1 MSVPS
6 VAIAKDRLKN
16 LLMSDRIQCTQDM
29 TERLSKDLY
38 QVIAKYMELD
48 PEKVTIEITRNDI
61 QNIQEKIIEKAI
73 FQYETTLQFKRLQIQ
88 PGRAGAC
95 YFCDRNLYGQKC
107 KTGVYDA
114 ADPWSGSWSGGH
126 GRYFPD

>member
-48 PEKVTIEITRNDI
+48 P
-61 QNIQEKIIEKAI
+61 
-73 FQYETTLQFKRLQIQ
+73 
-88 PGRAGAC
+88 
-95 YFCDRNLYGQKC
+95 
-107 KTGVYDA
+107 
-114 ADPWSGSWSGGH
+114 WSGSWSGGH
-126 GRYFPD
+126 GRHFPD

>member
-48 PEKVTIEITRNDI
+48 PEKVTI
-61 QNIQEKIIEKAI
+61 
-73 FQYETTLQFKRLQIQ
+73 
-88 PGRAGAC
+88 
-95 YFCDRNLYGQKC
+95 
-107 KTGVYDA
+107 
-114 ADPWSGSWSGGH
+114 
-126 GRYFPD
+126 

>member
-16 LLMSDRIQCTQDM
+16 LLMSYRIQCTQDM
-29 TERLSKDLY
+29 TARLSKDLY

-61 QNIQEKIIEKAI
+61 HIK
-73 FQYETTLQFKRLQIQ
+73 Y
-88 PGRAGAC
+88 
-95 YFCDRNLYGQKC
+95 
-107 KTGVYDA
+107 TGEN
-114 ADPWSGSWSGGH
+114 H
-126 GRYFPD
+126 

>member
-38 QVIAKYMELD
+38 QVIAKYME
-48 PEKVTIEITRNDI
+48 KVTIEITRNDI
-61 QNIQEKIIEKAI
+61 HIK
-73 FQYETTLQFKRLQIQ
+73 Y
-88 PGRAGAC
+88 
-95 YFCDRNLYGQKC
+95 
-107 KTGVYDA
+107 TGEN
-114 ADPWSGSWSGGH
+114 H
-126 GRYFPD
+126 

>member
-48 PEKVTIEITRNDI
+48 PGRDSLFRCFFHMICNVKRQPVSEKSTG
-61 QNIQEKIIEKAI
+61 
-73 FQYETTLQFKRLQIQ
+73 F
-88 PGRAGAC
+88 PSAGSTAGK
-95 YFCDRNLYGQKC
+95 NQ
-107 KTGVYDA
+107 
-114 ADPWSGSWSGGH
+114 S
-126 GRYFPD
+126 

>member
-29 TERLSKDLY
+29 TERLSKDL
-38 QVIAKYMELD
+38 D

-61 QNIQEKIIEKAI
+61 HIK
-73 FQYETTLQFKRLQIQ
+73 Y
-88 PGRAGAC
+88 
-95 YFCDRNLYGQKC
+95 
-107 KTGVYDA
+107 TGEN
-114 ADPWSGSWSGGH
+114 H
-126 GRYFPD
+126 

>member
-38 QVIAKYMELD
+38 QELD

-61 QNIQEKIIEKAI
+61 HIK
-73 FQYETTLQFKRLQIQ
+73 Y
-88 PGRAGAC
+88 
-95 YFCDRNLYGQKC
+95 
-107 KTGVYDA
+107 TGEN
-114 ADPWSGSWSGGH
+114 H
-126 GRYFPD
+126 

>member
-16 LLMSDRIQCTQDM
+16 LLMSDRIQSTQDM

-61 QNIQEKIIEKAI
+61 HIK
-73 FQYETTLQFKRLQIQ
+73 Y
-88 PGRAGAC
+88 
-95 YFCDRNLYGQKC
+95 
-107 KTGVYDA
+107 TGEN
-114 ADPWSGSWSGGH
+114 H
-126 GRYFPD
+126 

>member
-29 TERLSKDLY
+29 T
-38 QVIAKYMELD
+38 VIAKYMELD

-61 QNIQEKIIEKAI
+61 HIK
-73 FQYETTLQFKRLQIQ
+73 Y
-88 PGRAGAC
+88 
-95 YFCDRNLYGQKC
+95 
-107 KTGVYDA
+107 TGEN
-114 ADPWSGSWSGGH
+114 H
-126 GRYFPD
+126 

>member
-16 LLMSDRIQCTQDM
+16 LLMSDRIQRTQDM

-61 QNIQEKIIEKAI
+61 HIK
-73 FQYETTLQFKRLQIQ
+73 Y
-88 PGRAGAC
+88 
-95 YFCDRNLYGQKC
+95 
-107 KTGVYDA
+107 TGEN
-114 ADPWSGSWSGGH
+114 H
-126 GRYFPD
+126 

>member
-16 LLMSDRIQCTQDM
+16 LLMSDRFQRTQDM
-29 TERLSKDLY
+29 TDSLSKDLY

-61 QNIQEKIIEKAI
+61 HIK
-73 FQYETTLQFKRLQIQ
+73 Y
-88 PGRAGAC
+88 
-95 YFCDRNLYGQKC
+95 
-107 KTGVYDA
+107 TGEN
-114 ADPWSGSWSGGH
+114 H
-126 GRYFPD
+126 

>member
-48 PEKVTIEITRNDI
+48 P
-61 QNIQEKIIEKAI
+61 EKIIEKAI

>member
-6 VAIAKDRLKN
+6 VAIAKARLKN

-38 QVIAKYMELD
+38 EVIAKYMELD

-61 QNIQEKIIEKAI
+61 HIK
-73 FQYETTLQFKRLQIQ
+73 Y
-88 PGRAGAC
+88 
-95 YFCDRNLYGQKC
+95 
-107 KTGVYDA
+107 TGEN
-114 ADPWSGSWSGGH
+114 H
-126 GRYFPD
+126 

>member
-16 LLMSDRIQCTQDM
+16 LLMSDRIKCTQDM

-61 QNIQEKIIEKAI
+61 HIK
-73 FQYETTLQFKRLQIQ
+73 Y
-88 PGRAGAC
+88 
-95 YFCDRNLYGQKC
+95 
-107 KTGVYDA
+107 TGEN
-114 ADPWSGSWSGGH
+114 H
-126 GRYFPD
+126 

>member
-38 QVIAKYMELD
+38 LSLIHISE
-48 PEKVTIEITRNDI
+48 PTR
-61 QNIQEKIIEKAI
+61 
-73 FQYETTLQFKRLQIQ
+73 
-88 PGRAGAC
+88 
-95 YFCDRNLYGQKC
+95 
-107 KTGVYDA
+107 
-114 ADPWSGSWSGGH
+114 H
-126 GRYFPD
+126 

>member
-1 MSVPS
+1 MYLLLPLQ
-6 VAIAKDRLKN
+6 KDRLKN

-61 QNIQEKIIEKAI
+61 HIKLYRRKSLKNAI
-73 FQYETTLQFKRLQIQ
+73 FPI
-88 PGRAGAC
+88 
-95 YFCDRNLYGQKC
+95 
-107 KTGVYDA
+107 
-114 ADPWSGSWSGGH
+114 
-126 GRYFPD
+126 

>member
-61 QNIQEKIIEKAI
+61 HIKLSLIHI
-73 FQYETTLQFKRLQIQ
+73 
-88 PGRAGAC
+88 
-95 YFCDRNLYGQKC
+95 
-107 KTGVYDA
+107 
-114 ADPWSGSWSGGH
+114 
-126 GRYFPD
+126 

>member
-16 LLMSDRIQCTQDM
+16 LLMSDRILCTLDM

-61 QNIQEKIIEKAI
+61 HIK
-73 FQYETTLQFKRLQIQ
+73 Y
-88 PGRAGAC
+88 
-95 YFCDRNLYGQKC
+95 
-107 KTGVYDA
+107 TGEN
-114 ADPWSGSWSGGH
+114 H
-126 GRYFPD
+126 

>member
-16 LLMSDRIQCTQDM
+16 LLMSDRIQWTQDM

-61 QNIQEKIIEKAI
+61 HIK
-73 FQYETTLQFKRLQIQ
+73 Y
-88 PGRAGAC
+88 
-95 YFCDRNLYGQKC
+95 
-107 KTGVYDA
+107 TGEN
-114 ADPWSGSWSGGH
+114 H
-126 GRYFPD
+126 

>member
-61 QNIQEKIIEKAI
+61 HIK
-73 FQYETTLQFKRLQIQ
+73 
-88 PGRAGAC
+88 
-95 YFCDRNLYGQKC
+95 
-107 KTGVYDA
+107 YDA

>member
-1 MSVPS
+1 MYLLLPLQ
-6 VAIAKDRLKN
+6 KDRLKKV

-61 QNIQEKIIEKAI
+61 HIK
-73 FQYETTLQFKRLQIQ
+73 Y
-88 PGRAGAC
+88 
-95 YFCDRNLYGQKC
+95 
-107 KTGVYDA
+107 TGEN
-114 ADPWSGSWSGGH
+114 H
-126 GRYFPD
+126 

>member
-16 LLMSDRIQCTQDM
+16 LLMSDRIQCAQDM

-61 QNIQEKIIEKAI
+61 HIK
-73 FQYETTLQFKRLQIQ
+73 Y
-88 PGRAGAC
+88 
-95 YFCDRNLYGQKC
+95 
-107 KTGVYDA
+107 TGEN
-114 ADPWSGSWSGGH
+114 H
-126 GRYFPD
+126 

>member
-61 QNIQEKIIEKAI
+61 HIKYTGEN
-73 FQYETTLQFKRLQIQ
+73 Q

-126 GRYFPD
+126 GRHFPD